1 MNRDPSVKAKN
12 GGPSA
17 PRRAIV
23 LVAALVCVGVALAV
37 TTELLRHTLQS
48 RLALRKELLVR
59 QTDGLAEAGLV
70 RAARRLALDP
80 TYAGETWRLDA
91 AAGLPAGAA
100 EIRIEVASAADAATG
115 SSLRVV
121 ARYPLELADCV
132 QRSRTVLVRPRAS
145 QEEVSLP

>member
-1 MNRDPSVKAKN
+1 MNRALFRKATHD
-12 GGPSA
+12 GP
-17 PRRAIV
+17 PTRRRAVV
-23 LVAALVCVGVALAV
+23 LVAALVCVGVALAL
-37 TTELLRHTLQS
+37 TTELLRHTLQT

-70 RAARRLALDP
+70 RAARRLASDP
-80 TYAGETWRLDA
+80 AYAGETWRLDA

-100 EIRIEVASAADAATG
+100 EIHIEVAPAEDAATA